1 MLVIYF
7 YSNTKQTILN
17 LEVVFGL
24 NKLNKVVGFIV
35 FNEWLF
41 KFFLILCVNFYIF
54 NTVSLRKKI
63 CLFVVYIQYSLTFL
77 FSCWENYF
85 QHS

>member
-7 YSNTKQTILN
+7 YSEKHTILN

-35 FNEWLF
+35 FNVCLF
-41 KFFLILCVNFYIF
+41 KFCFVLCVKSFI
-54 NTVSLRKKI
+54 LK
-63 CLFVVYIQYSLTFL
+63 L
-77 FSCWENYF
+77 
-85 QHS
+85 